1 MGNTSLTG
9 LLCGFIR
16 VFENNLVDYYLGS
29 SCPSLSR
36 TCGTWCGRQAES
48 SRLGSGL
55 LAELGGGGVCV
66 SLSELLQVSKPQFV
80 HADSDAH
87 LEVPDAR

>member
-1 MGNTSLTG
+1 MADKLSQADWVQ
-9 LLCGFIR
+9 
-16 VFENNLVDYYLGS
+16 VFS
-29 SCPSLSR
+29 QS
-36 TCGTWCGRQAES
+36 WGR
-48 SRLGSGL
+48 
-55 LAELGGGGVCV
+55 GGVCV

>member
-1 MGNTSLTG
+1 M
-9 LLCGFIR
+9 
-16 VFENNLVDYYLGS
+16 
-29 SCPSLSR
+29 
-36 TCGTWCGRQAES
+36 
-48 SRLGSGL
+48 
-55 LAELGGGGVCV
+55 